1 MYPLIFKRTLMDVLV
16 QALYAVFQWQNLVA
30 LAGGSLYGIIIGVL
44 PGLGPSAGMA
54 LALPLVIKW
63 DPTTALIFMGALYKC
78 SNYGG
83 SITAILVNTPGDAS
97 NAATI
102 IDGHPMC
109 QQGKGGVAL
118 GLSAASALV
127 GGTIGM
133 LCLIFAAPFLAE
145 FALKFGPAEYF
156 LTAILAL
163 SIIAAVVQGATVK
176 GLMAAGLGLLLS
188 TGGFDVITGH
198 LRYTFDWAPI
208 EDGVPLIQALVGL
221 FAVTQALVLA
231 ESATP
236 ISKLAELS
244 GGFWEGA
251 ISYFRYPMT
260 ILRASLIG
268 LFVGVLPAVG
278 QSSAGLLAWADAKR
292 ASRHPERFG
301 HGSPEGVL
309 ASETATNAC
318 MPGDLVCTIALGIP
332 GSLGAAIFLGVM
344 IIFGV
349 VPGPLVF
356 AEKGVIIY
364 SLFIALVLTSV
375 LIFLVGMTFGRRLAV
390 MTLLPN
396 EIIVPLILVVCLL
409 GSYAIRNEM
418 ADVGISLAFGALGY
432 VMLKGGFTP
441 IPLLLGLVL
450 GEMVET
456 NYHRALMISGGT
468 YGIFFDSI
476 ISKVLL
482 GLTVFTLVGPY
493 LGPWWK
499 TLTAGEK

>member
-1 MYPLIFKRTLMDVLV
+1 MDVV
-16 QALYAVFQWQNLVA
+16 AQAVAFVFQWQNLAA
-30 LAGGSLYGIIIGVL
+30 LAGGTVYGIIIGVL

-63 DPTTALIFMGALYKC
+63 DPATALIFMGSLYKC

-97 NAATI
+97 NAATVL
-102 IDGHPMC
+102 DGHPMC
-109 QQGKGGVAL
+109 RHGRGGVAL
-118 GLSAASALV
+118 GLSATAAMV

-133 LCLIFAAPFLAE
+133 ICLIFAAPFLAE

-156 LTAILAL
+156 LTAMLAL
-163 SIIAAVVQGATVK
+163 SIIAAVVQGATIK

-188 TGGFDVITGH
+188 TVGFDVITGH
-198 LRYTFDWAPI
+198 LRYTFDWAPL

-231 ESATP
+231 ESASS
-236 ISKLAELS
+236 ISRLARLS
-244 GGFWEGA
+244 GGLWEGVLT
-251 ISYFRYPMT
+251 YFRYPAA
-260 ILRASLIG
+260 IVRASLIG

-292 ASRHPERFG
+292 SSKRPETFG
-301 HGSPEGVL
+301 QGSPEGVL

-349 VPGPLVF
+349 IPGPLVF
-356 AEKGVIIY
+356 TEKADVIY
-364 SLFIALVLTSV
+364 SLFVALFLTSFV
-375 LIFLVGMTFGRRLAV
+375 IFIIGMTVGRRLAV
-390 MTLLPN
+390 ITLLPN
-396 EIIVPLILVVCLL
+396 DIIVPLILVVSLL
-409 GSYAIRNEM
+409 GSFAIRNEM
-418 ADVGISLAFGALGY
+418 SDVIISLVFGALGY
-432 VMLKGGFTP
+432 VMLRGGFTP

-456 NYHRALMISGGT
+456 NYHRALMISGGSYT
-468 YGIFFDSI
+468 IFYGSV
-476 ISKVLL
+476 ISKILIALTILSLL
-482 GLTVFTLVGPY
+482 GPY
-493 LGPWWK
+493 LGSFWR
-499 TLTAGEK
+499 TLTRGEK

>member
-1 MYPLIFKRTLMDVLV
+1 MDVVL
-16 QALYAVFQWQNLVA
+16 QAIAFVFQWQNLAA
-30 LAGGSLYGIIIGVL
+30 LAGGTLYGIIIGVL

-54 LALPLVIKW
+54 LALPLVVKW
-63 DPTTALIFMGALYKC
+63 DPATALIFMGALYKC

-83 SITAILVNTPGDAS
+83 SLTAILVNTPGDAS

-102 IDGHPMC
+102 LDGHPMC

-118 GLSAASALV
+118 GLSATAAMI

-133 LCLIFAAPFLAE
+133 ICLIFTAPFLAD
-145 FALKFGPAEYF
+145 FALRFGPAEYF

-163 SIIAAVVQGATVK
+163 SIIAAVVQGATIK

-188 TGGFDVITGH
+188 TVGFDVITGH
-198 LRYTFDWAPI
+198 LRYTFDWAPL

-231 ESATP
+231 ESAAS
-236 ISKLAELS
+236 ISRLAKLF

-251 ISYFRYPMT
+251 LTYFRHPA
-260 ILRASLIG
+260 IIIRASLIG

-292 ASRHPERFG
+292 ASKRPETFG
-301 HGSPEGVL
+301 EGNPEGVI

-332 GSLGAAIFLGVM
+332 GSVGAAIFLGVM

-349 VPGPLVF
+349 IPGPLVF
-356 AEKGVIIY
+356 TEKADIIY
-364 SLFIALVLTSV
+364 SLFVALVLTSFV
-375 LIFLVGMTFGRRLAV
+375 IFFIGMTIGRRLAV
-390 MTLLPN
+390 ITLLPN
-396 EIIVPLILVVCLL
+396 DIIVPLILVVSLL
-409 GSYAIRNEM
+409 GSFAIRNEM
-418 ADVGISLAFGALGY
+418 SDVIISLGFGALGY

-450 GEMVET
+450 GELVET
-456 NYHRALMISGGT
+456 NYHRALMISGGS
-468 YGIFFDSI
+468 YAIFFSSI
-476 ISKVLL
+476 ICKILI
-482 GLTVFTLVGPY
+482 GLTVLSLTGPY
-493 LGPWWK
+493 LGPFWK
-499 TLTAGEK
+499 TLTQGEK